1 MFNSLPYTKREGLFA
16 QAQAWILNA
25 VFNSIGFSLKTCLEQ
40 GKTDEIFILNVSS
53 LSPLVVVVDGVWWL
67 LLVHSGIENK
77 NCIYNSFS
85 S

>member
-40 GKTDEIFILNVSS
+40 GKTDKIFILNVSS
-53 LSPLVVVVDGVWWL
+53 LSPLVVVVDGV
-67 LLVHSGIENK
+67 
-77 NCIYNSFS
+77 
-85 S
+85 